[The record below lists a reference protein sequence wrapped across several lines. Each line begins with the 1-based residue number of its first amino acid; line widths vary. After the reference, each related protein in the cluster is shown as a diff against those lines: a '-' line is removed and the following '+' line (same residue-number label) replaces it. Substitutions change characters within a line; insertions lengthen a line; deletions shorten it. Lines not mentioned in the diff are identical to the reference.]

1 MKLGALC
8 AAAIELSDNTAG
20 NLLLQ
25 SFGGPAGLTNFAR
38 SLGDEKTRLD
48 RMEPD
53 LNSSTPGDERDTT
66 TPVAMRDD
74 WARIF
79 TTDVLSSASREQLE
93 AWLAA
98 NQTGSRLIRAGVP
111 STWKVG
117 DKTGRSA
124 HGALNDVAI
133 LHPPGGQPIFLA
145 IYSIGSED
153 RPEEGEAALA
163 EVARIVAESFRPND
177 LQSR

>member
-1 MKLGALC
+1 
-8 AAAIELSDNTAG
+8 
-20 NLLLQ
+20 
-25 SFGGPAGLTNFAR
+25 
-38 SLGDEKTRLD
+38 
-48 RMEPD
+48 
-53 LNSSTPGDERDTT
+53 
-66 TPVAMRDD
+66 MRDD
-74 WARIF
+74 WVRIF